1 MRTKVALVILML
13 LLSAGAYA
21 QDAARARKRIAVLSF
36 DPPMEYRAAYLGNV
50 IGDMLT
56 TALVKMGIEVIERTQ
71 LEAVLREQQLAR
83 SGIVD
88 PATAV
93 EMGRILGV
101 DYILGGRIT
110 EFGIRD
116 ETQLGGVIAQLSGG
130 VRIRRSTAR
139 VKTDVRLIDVRTG
152 RILIAETGE
161 GRETRNDL
169 TLVGAKLFDWLAG
182 VDFGSREWAESQI
195 GRATRKAV
203 DDIAKKIGVYF
214 PSEAQVIA
222 VMSSEEFIID
232 RGRFQGVRV
241 GDNYEVFRVST
252 VRNSKGEVVWTD
264 TVMLGTAKVT
274 DVLDERA
281 KLRIARRAKDAP
293 NESVKEGDLVRAM
306 NSNRR

>member
-1 MRTKVALVILML
+1 MKRGVALILL
-13 LLSAGAYA
+13 ALVLAAGCWA
-21 QDAARARKRIAVLSF
+21 QEPTRARKRIAVLSF
-36 DPPMEYRAAYLGNV
+36 DPPMEYRAAHIGNI

-56 TALVKMGIEVIERTQ
+56 TALVKMGLEVIERSQ

-83 SGIVD
+83 SGIID

-93 EMGRILGV
+93 EMGKILGV

-116 ETQLGGVIAQLSGG
+116 ESQLGGVIAQFSVG
-130 VRIRRSTAR
+130 VRVRQSTAR
-139 VKTDVRLIDVRTG
+139 VKADVRLIDVRTG
-152 RILIAETGE
+152 RILMAETGE

-203 DDIAKKIGVYF
+203 DDIAKRIAVYF
-214 PSEAQVIA
+214 PSEAEVIA
-222 VMSSEEFIID
+222 VMSADEFIVD

-241 GDNYEVFRVST
+241 GDNYEVFRVSV
-252 VRNSKGEVVWTD
+252 VRNSRGQVVWTD
-264 TVMLGTAKVT
+264 TVSLGMARVV
-274 DVLDERA
+274 DVQDERA
-281 KLRIARRAKDAP
+281 KLRFTRRAKEA
-293 NESVKEGDLVRAM
+293 EEVKEGDLVRAV
-306 NSNRR
+306 SSARR

>member
-1 MRTKVALVILML
+1 MRTKLALAL
-13 LLSAGAYA
+13 LALFLVGGAWA
-21 QDAARARKRIAVLSF
+21 QEGARARKRIAILSF
-36 DPPMEYRAAYLGNV
+36 APPMEYRTAQLGNV

-56 TALVKMGIEVIERTQ
+56 TALVKMGLEVVERTQ

-93 EMGRILGV
+93 EMGKILGV

-116 ETQLGGVIAQLSGG
+116 ESQLGGVIAQYSVG
-130 VRIRRSTAR
+130 VRVKRSTAR
-139 VKTDVRLIDVRTG
+139 VRADVRLIDVRTG
-152 RILIAETGE
+152 RILMAETGE

-203 DDIAKKIGVYF
+203 EDIAKKVAVYF
-214 PSEAQVIA
+214 PSEAEVIA
-222 VMSSEEFIID
+222 VMSTDEFIID

-241 GDNYEVFRVST
+241 GDTYEVFRVSV
-252 VRNSKGEVVWTD
+252 VRNSKGQVVWTD
-264 TVMLGTAKVT
+264 TVSLGTARVT
-274 DVLDERA
+274 DVQDERA
-281 KLRIARRAKDAP
+281 KLRFIRRHREGDT
-293 NESVKEGDLVRAM
+293 VQEGDLVRAV
-306 NSNRR
+306 NGAKR

>member
-1 MRTKVALVILML
+1 MKRGLALILLALVLV
-13 LLSAGAYA
+13 AGSWA
-21 QDAARARKRIAVLSF
+21 QEPTRARKRIAVLSF
-36 DPPMEYRAAYLGNV
+36 DPPMEYRAAQIGNI

-56 TALVKMGIEVIERTQ
+56 TALVKMGLEVIERSQ

-83 SGIVD
+83 SGIID

-93 EMGRILGV
+93 EMGKILGV

-116 ETQLGGVIAQLSGG
+116 ESQLGGVIAQFSVG
-130 VRIRRSTAR
+130 VRVRQSTAR
-139 VKTDVRLIDVRTG
+139 VKADVRLIDVRTG
-152 RILIAETGE
+152 RILMAETGE

-203 DDIAKKIGVYF
+203 DDIARRIAVYF
-214 PSEAQVIA
+214 PSEAEVIA
-222 VMSSEEFIID
+222 VMSADEFIVD

-241 GDNYEVFRVST
+241 GDNYEVFRVSV
-252 VRNSKGEVVWTD
+252 VRNSRGQVVWTD
-264 TVMLGTAKVT
+264 TVSLGMAKVV
-274 DVLDERA
+274 DVQDERA
-281 KLRIARRAKDAP
+281 KLRFTRRAKEAT
-293 NESVKEGDLVRAM
+293 EVKEGDIVRAVG
-306 NSNRR
+306 SARR

>member
-1 MRTKVALVILML
+1 MNRRSALILLAL
-13 LLSAGAYA
+13 LMVLGAWA
-21 QDAARARKRIAVLSF
+21 QEPVRLRKRIAVLSF
-36 DPPMEYRAAYLGNV
+36 DAPMEYRTAQLGNV

-56 TALVKMGIEVIERTQ
+56 TALVKMGLEVIERSQ

-83 SGIVD
+83 SGIID

-93 EMGRILGV
+93 EMGKILGV

-116 ETQLGGVIAQLSGG
+116 ESQLGGVIAQFSVG
-130 VRIRRSTAR
+130 VRVKRSTAR
-139 VKTDVRLIDVRTG
+139 VKADVRLIDVRTG
-152 RILIAETGE
+152 RILMADTGE

-203 DDIAKKIGVYF
+203 DDIAKKIAVYF
-214 PSEAQVIA
+214 PSEAEVIA
-222 VMSSEEFIID
+222 VMSPDEFIID

-241 GDNYEVFRVST
+241 GDTYEVFRASV
-252 VRNSKGEVVWTD
+252 VRNAKGEIVWTD
-264 TVMLGTAKVT
+264 TLSLGIAKVT
-274 DVLDERA
+274 NVQDERA
-281 KLRIARRAKDAP
+281 KLRFTKRPTDT
-293 NESVKEGDLVRAM
+293 EGVKEGDLVREVTRT
-306 NSNRR
+306 RR

>member
-1 MRTKVALVILML
+1 MRVRIALILLAL
-13 LLSAGAYA
+13 LLALGAWA
-21 QDAARARKRIAVLSF
+21 QEPTRARKRIAVLSF
-36 DPPMEYRAAYLGNV
+36 DAPMEYRTAQLGNV

-56 TALVKMGIEVIERTQ
+56 TALVKMGLEVIERSQ

-93 EMGRILGV
+93 EMGKILGV

-116 ETQLGGVIAQLSGG
+116 ESQLGGVIAQFSVG
-130 VRIRRSTAR
+130 VRVRRSTAR
-139 VKTDVRLIDVRTG
+139 VKADVRLIDVRTG
-152 RILIAETGE
+152 RILMAETGE

-203 DDIAKKIGVYF
+203 DDIAKKIAVYF
-214 PSEAQVIA
+214 PSEAEVIA

-232 RGRFQGVRV
+232 RGLFQGVRV
-241 GDNYEVFRVST
+241 GDTYEVFRVST
-252 VRNSKGEVVWTD
+252 VRNSKGQVVWTD
-264 TVMLGTAKVT
+264 TVSLGTAKVT
-274 DVLDERA
+274 DVQDERA
-281 KLRIARRAKDAP
+281 KLRFTRRARDA
-293 NESVKEGDLVRAM
+293 EEVKEGDIVRAV
-306 NSNRR
+306 NSSKR